1 MKKFSYLLASAFLAL
16 FIVGCASMKPI
27 TNRSELVPAG
37 TTLQEVNSAII
48 TAANSKGWSLKPNG
62 NNSYIALHQ
71 RSNLSATVRIDYS
84 ESAYSISYV
93 NATGFKTDANG
104 KATLE
109 FWNNSSCHEMHISCE
124 GMTAKGKFMVN
135 E

>member
-104 KATLE
+104 NIHNNYNRWVNNLAVEIQNTLKQQA
-109 FWNNSSCHEMHISCE
+109 NLRIL
-124 GMTAKGKFMVN
+124 K
-135 E
+135 